1 MCMPK
6 AVFAALY
13 KKKKKIFFFFLVL
26 NKTYAAGKFYPWIIF
41 FNI

>member
-13 KKKKKIFFFFLVL
+13 RLKKKKNSVL
-26 NKTYAAGKFYPWIIF
+26 NKTYAAGKFYPWIIL